1 MYVGVL
7 PARMFVNWS
16 YRTLRELPASAW
28 NRNLKGPLQEQQALV
43 TTEPHLQPLTPRI
56 KVLIHQSWGHRHEP
70 SHQLHFIYLKRCIY
84 YCVYTTLWGLRTH
97 GGQKRAT
104 NLLELEF
111 RWWWAAHVGRGS
123 NSSPPKEKH
132 SYLWAFLLQSF
143 HFFSFGNNNHSTKT
157 NKESQLG
164 AFQTS
169 PNQSICLCQGLAMAL
184 MLTWKLII
192 ISGWLQTSRML
203 GLEICAHVLKSVKA
217 AKSLHLLW
225 KQRQP
230 ALSPR
235 SVLSLYS

>member
-1 MYVGVL
+1 
-7 PARMFVNWS
+7 MFVNWS
-16 YRTLRELPASAW
+16 YRILRELPASAW
-28 NRNLKGPLQEQQALV
+28 NRNLKGPLQEQQTLV

-56 KVLIHQSWGHRHEP
+56 KVFIHQSWGHRHEP

-84 YCVYTTLWGLRTH
+84 YCVYTTLWVLRAH

-111 RWWWAAHVGRGS
+111 RWWWAAHVGQGS
-123 NSSPPKEKH
+123 NSSPLKEKH

-143 HFFSFGNNNHSTKT
+143 HFFLLVTIITPQKQTKPT
-157 NKESQLG
+157 GSV
-164 AFQTS
+164 
-169 PNQSICLCQGLAMAL
+169 PNQSKPVYLLVPGSCYGAHAYLTTHYYLRLASNLPNAGIRNLCPCP
-184 MLTWKLII
+184 K
-192 ISGWLQTSRML
+192 
-203 GLEICAHVLKSVKA
+203 KSVKA
-217 AKSLHLLW
+217 AKYLHLLW